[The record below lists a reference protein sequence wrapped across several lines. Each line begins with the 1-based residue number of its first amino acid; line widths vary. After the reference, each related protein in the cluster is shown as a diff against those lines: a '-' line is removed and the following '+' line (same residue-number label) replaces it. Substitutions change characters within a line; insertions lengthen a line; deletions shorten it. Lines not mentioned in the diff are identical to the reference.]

1 MRPEDLPT
9 KKKLIQL
16 AEEASELAQASLKM
30 IRAMDG
36 DTPMFD
42 CTAWGHI
49 REEIA
54 DVEVCSHVLMT
65 DDEDKEKI
73 VDIFCKK
80 YQRWSERLNGCSEV
94 SEVHTE

>member
-16 AEEASELAQASLKM
+16 AEEAAELAQASLKM

-36 DTPMFD
+36 DTPIGEE
-42 CTAWGHI
+42 TAWANVI
-49 REEIA
+49 EEMA
-54 DVEVCSHVLMT
+54 DVEVCIYVST
-65 DDEDKEKI
+65 SKEDRKTILDTFNEK
-73 VDIFCKK
+73 
-80 YQRWSERLNGCSEV
+80 YHRWGGRLDGRSEV